1 MCDGGE
7 MDISSIVVLVIVG
20 VAIVWTTMTYN
31 NLVTL
36 KHSVSKAWANI
47 DVMLKQ
53 RHDELPKL
61 VETCK
66 QYKQFE
72 QETLQR
78 VTEARSRVQDARKKQ
93 DIPALGQAESMLRG
107 GLGNI
112 FAVIEAYPE
121 LKAIETFQHLLARI
135 TGLENG
141 IADRRE
147 FYNESVNI
155 NNVRIE
161 QFPDVVIASMFRF
174 GAYDLLEF
182 DKEQLGD
189 VNMKQLFA

>member
-1 MCDGGE
+1 
-7 MDISSIVVLVIVG
+7 MDISNIVILVIIG
-20 VAIVWTTMTYN
+20 VAVVWTIMIYN
-31 NLVTL
+31 NLVSI
-36 KHSVSKAWANI
+36 KHNVSKAWSNI
-47 DVMLKQ
+47 DVLLKQ

-72 QETLQR
+72 QETLQK
-78 VTEARSRVQDARKKQ
+78 VTEARSRVQDARIKQ
-93 DIPALGQAESMLRG
+93 DIPALGAAETILRG

-112 FAVIEAYPE
+112 FATIEAYPE
-121 LKAIETFQHLLARI
+121 LKAVETFQHLLARI

-161 QFPDVVIASMFRF
+161 QFPDLIVARMFNF
-174 GAYDLLEF
+174 KPFDLLEF
-182 DKEQLGD
+182 EKEQLAD
-189 VNMKQLFA
+189 VNMRELFA